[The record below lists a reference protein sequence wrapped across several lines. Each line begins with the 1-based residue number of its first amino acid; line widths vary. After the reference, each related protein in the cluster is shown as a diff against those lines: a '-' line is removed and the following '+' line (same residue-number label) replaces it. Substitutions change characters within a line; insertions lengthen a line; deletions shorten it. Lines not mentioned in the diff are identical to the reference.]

1 MSIQYTLPPAAAA
14 SSIGSATITP
24 LQPLKQ
30 QIPGL
35 HVRLIFLPGRSVIAL
50 TWPTNLICFS
60 LVRRGDVS
68 GGSSVDDGGG
78 DDGGGDD
85 GGGDDGSGDDGGN
98 GNDNGNNIGGS
109 VGVAGDEIII

>member
-1 MSIQYTLPPAAAA
+1 MKRVEHSHA
-14 SSIGSATITP
+14 
-24 LQPLKQ
+24 
-30 QIPGL
+30 GL

-85 GGGDDGSGDDGGN
+85 GGGSGN
-98 GNDNGNNIGGS
+98 GNSNNIGGS
-109 VGVAGDEIII
+109 VGVAGG